1 MARGADA
8 ADTSSTSNT
17 ALLPSARCGAG
28 GSSLLY
34 LIVAVASIGGLLF
47 GYDTGVVSGAM
58 IKLTPYFG
66 MNTVMVEA
74 TVSSTVALAAL
85 GALCSGPANRLLG
98 RRLVLIAAAVVFT
111 AGAVLMALASTF
123 AALIVS
129 PSCEKSGGREP
140 RIGATCQACL
150 PFAEL
155 TAPQAKTR
163 R

>member
-1 MARGADA
+1 MSRRADA

-111 AGAVLMALASTF
+111 AGAVLMALATSSRF
-123 AALIVS
+123 EKLIRS
-129 PSCEKSGGREP
+129 PRLSAVTTWSGR
-140 RIGATCQACL
+140 A
-150 PFAEL
+150 
-155 TAPQAKTR
+155 
-163 R
+163 